1 MAHNTLGSVLLEMG
15 LISEA
20 QLNRALAEQKKTGE
34 LLGKTLV
41 KLGLI
46 TEDELVKSLSKQL
59 GIPLVRISDHVL
71 DVKVVRIV
79 PEDVARKHKVI
90 VIGKADNKLTL
101 AMVDPFDIFAIDR
114 IGKISGR
121 VVVPVICTD
130 RELTAA
136 LDQYYEVG
144 DAISKLIHIIQ
155 DYSGAGEELEIIR
168 RKDTLM
174 EELQRVS
181 EETPIIKIVNLMI
194 TQAVRD
200 RASDIHIE
208 PDERVLRVRY
218 RIDGVLH
225 EVMTLPKVLQ
235 PDITSRVKIM
245 SEMDIAKKRVS
256 QDGRFQVRVG
266 TKEIDFRVSTLPTV
280 FGESVVLRLLDKT
293 TAIMGLEQLGFVK
306 ENLERFK
313 ELIERPYGIILVTG
327 PTGSGKTT
335 TLYAALQVLNTPE
348 RNIITVEEPVEY
360 QFERISQV
368 QVNPLA
374 GVTFDNSLR
383 NILRQDPDVIMVGE
397 IRDHATAAVACQAA
411 LTGHLV
417 FSTLH
422 TNDAPGAITRLT
434 DLGVEPFLIASSV
447 IGVMAQRLIRTVCSG
462 CKESYKPL
470 SELLKVMK
478 IEDES
483 VLFMKGKGCQICK
496 GTGYK
501 GRSGIFELMIP
512 NDFIRELII
521 AKSSTIAIREAAI
534 DSGMKTLRHDG
545 IHKVLEGITTVEEVF
560 RATQE
565 EGV

>member
-1 MAHNTLGSVLLEMG
+1 MAHNTLGAVLQEMG

-20 QLNRALAEQKKTGE
+20 QLNRALAEQKKTGD

-41 KLGLI
+41 KLGFI

-59 GIPLVRISDHVL
+59 GIPLVKISDHVL
-71 DVKVVRIV
+71 DTKVVRII
-79 PEDVARKHKVI
+79 PEDVARKFKVI
-90 VIGKADNKLTL
+90 AVGKSDNRLRL
-101 AMVDPFDIFAIDR
+101 AMIDPFDVFAIDR
-114 IGKISGR
+114 IEKISGR
-121 VVVPVICTD
+121 AVEPVICTD

-168 RKDTLM
+168 KKDTLM

-200 RASDIHIE
+200 KASDIHVE

-218 RIDGVLH
+218 RIDGILH

-245 SEMDIAKKRVS
+245 AEMDIAKKRVA

-266 TKEIDFRVSTLPTV
+266 TKEIDFRVSTMPTV

-293 TAIMGLEQLGFVK
+293 SAVLGLEQLGFVK
-306 ENLERFK
+306 DNLERFK
-313 ELIERPYGIILVTG
+313 ELILRPYGIILVTG

-335 TLYAALQVLNTPE
+335 TLYGALQVLNTPE
-348 RNIITVEEPVEY
+348 RNIVTVEEPVEY
-360 QFERISQV
+360 QFERINQV
-368 QVNPLA
+368 QVNALA
-374 GVTFDNSLR
+374 GVTFENALR
-383 NILRQDPDVIMVGE
+383 NIVRQDPDVIMVGE

-422 TNDAPGAITRLT
+422 TNDAPGAIARLI

-447 IGVMAQRLIRTVCSG
+447 IGVMAQRLVRTICSG

-470 SELLKVMK
+470 SELLKAMK
-478 IEDES
+478 IEED
-483 VLFMKGKGCQICK
+483 VMFVKGKGCQICK

-501 GRSGIFELMIP
+501 GRTGIFELMIP

-521 AKSSTIAIREAAI
+521 AKSSAIAIREAAI
-534 DSGMKTLRHDG
+534 DSGMRTLRQDG
-545 IHKVLEGITTVEEVF
+545 IRKVLEGTTSVEEVF

-565 EGV
+565 EET